1 MLEDFKNFL
10 FRGNVIDLAVAVVI
24 GAAFK
29 AVIDALVKDIVM
41 PIVGIVG
48 GQPTF
53 SAYVLTVN
61 GSVIRWGAFVTE
73 IITFLIIGA
82 SLFVAI
88 RSFEKLQS
96 FRKAAADVAEESA
109 PLSVGEELL
118 TEIRDLLKTEA
129 GGSATP

>member
-48 GQPTF
+48 GKPTF

-96 FRKAAADVAEESA
+96 FRKAAADVTEQSA

-129 GGSATP
+129 GGSPAP